1 MKNKKRTNKNY
12 IDYDYSELYKEE
24 LEKDGD
30 VLTEHLIKQNTN
42 TNHVYATKEIFAGEQ
57 LEVEVYPSFTRKE
70 LPSGAKVKRNNK
82 AQSNLNDKN
91 ARKEFLRLANH
102 NFNNGDLWITLTYS
116 DENLPSSIEEACKNM
131 HNYIIAINRKRKR
144 RGLKNAK
151 YIYITE
157 YSEGPKKIR
166 YHHHLL
172 MDCEMDMEIV
182 ESTWK
187 KGRRNQIRR
196 ISKDEH
202 GLAGMANYL
211 TKSPKGKKRWCRSTN
226 LIKPPVKKN
235 HYKFKKSRVKKMVA
249 NRNIIQGEF
258 EKQYPGYIFTDATI
272 YYNEINCGFY
282 VYARLRKKE

>member
-1 MKNKKRTNKNY
+1 MKNKKRTKKNY
-12 IDYDYSELYKEE
+12 IDYSYEELYKEE

-30 VLTEHLIKQNTN
+30 VLTEHLVKQNSK
-42 TNHVYATKEIFAGEQ
+42 HVYATKEIVAGEQ
-57 LEVEVYPSFTRKE
+57 LEVEVYPSFTRTE
-70 LPSGAKVKRNNK
+70 LPSGAKVRKNNK

-102 NFNNGDLWITLTYS
+102 NFKDGDFWITLTYS
-116 DENLPSSIEEACKNM
+116 DENLPGSIEEACKNM

-144 RGLKNAK
+144 RGLENAK

-172 MDCEMDMEIV
+172 MDCEMDMETV

-211 TKSPKGKKRWCRSTN
+211 TKNPKGKKRWCRSTN
-226 LIKPPVKKN
+226 LVKPPVKKN

-272 YYNEINCGFY
+272 YYNQFNSGYY
-282 VYARLRKKE
+282 VYARMRKKE